1 LLSITS
7 ATIQKFFWQNIVC
20 RFGVPT
26 VDNGKQF
33 DSTDFKEFCTYLG
46 TKLCFAS
53 VYHPQSN
60 GAVERANGV
69 IFAGIK
75 RNITD
80 LPKSK
85 WAEEL
90 PRVIWSHNTT
100 TSRTT
105 QFSPFKLLYGE
116 EAMLPEELCL
126 GTWRDTPSGDEDL
139 KLRFRTSRRCACKR
153 PQTCRLTK
161 MRPGGGKQEDQAE
174 AHTVRGSGAAQG
186 AEGKAEGQDARE
198 VGRPIHSNRDSKEA
212 AFKLRRLTG
221 EEEPYTWNVDMLQK
235 YFV

>member
-1 LLSITS
+1 LSITS

-20 RFGVPT
+20 RFGVPHEVT

-33 DSTDFKEFCTYLG
+33 DSADFKEFCTYMG

-60 GAVERANGV
+60 GAVERADGV

-85 WAEEL
+85 WAKEL

-116 EAMLPEELCL
+116 EAMLAEELCL
-126 GTWRDTPSGDEDL
+126 GTWRDIPSSDEDL
-139 KLRFRTSRRCACKR
+139 KASVQNIEEVRLQAAANLSSYQEETQRWKTKR
-153 PQTCRLTK
+153 
-161 MRPGGGKQEDQAE
+161 
-174 AHTVRGSGAAQG
+174 SG
-186 AEGKAEGQDARE
+186 RN
-198 VGRPIHSNRDSKEA
+198 S
-212 AFKLRRLTG
+212 
-221 EEEPYTWNVDMLQK
+221 
-235 YFV
+235 

>member
-1 LLSITS
+1 
-7 ATIQKFFWQNIVC
+7 
-20 RFGVPT
+20 

-33 DSTDFKEFCTYLG
+33 DSADFKDFCTYLG

-60 GAVERANGV
+60 GAVERSNGV
-69 IFAGIK
+69 IFVGIK

-90 PRVIWSHNTT
+90 SRVICSHNTT

-126 GTWRDTPSGDEDL
+126 GTWRDIPSSDKDLKASVQNIEEVRLQAAINMSSYQEETRRWQNKKIRPKLIRSGDLVLRKIPKGRLKGKMHGKWEDL
-139 KLRFRTSRRCACKR
+139 FIATATSN
-153 PQTCRLTK
+153 
-161 MRPGGGKQEDQAE
+161 
-174 AHTVRGSGAAQG
+174 
-186 AEGKAEGQDARE
+186 E
-198 VGRPIHSNRDSKEA
+198 V
-212 AFKLRRLTG
+212 AFKLCRLTG
-221 EEEPYTWNVDMLQK
+221 EEEPYTMNVDML
-235 YFV
+235 